1 MVRAAGIDPGT
12 KSMDICALENG
23 KVYYEE
29 SINTSKVAEKPEM
42 IVNSTEEAF
51 PLSLIAGPSGYGV
64 ELTSIREIQQE
75 IFEDWYYNYILLTR
89 RKEIEDAVKKNVFG
103 ALVYYAMTKSALVM
117 KSRGWPVI
125 YIPAVVHLP
134 TVSEFRKINKMDMGT
149 ADKMCAAVLGVH
161 DQSRELGI
169 PYSKVSFI
177 LVEMGFGYNAV
188 IGVQKGR
195 IVDGIG
201 GTTIS
206 GLGFLTAGCLDSE
219 LVQIVGGWEKADVFK
234 GGVASI
240 TGEIDPEEFVKR
252 VGTSE
257 RCKLSWEAMMESIN
271 KAVCSMKVSV
281 RQPREILISGRL
293 VRIKKI
299 REELI
304 GILSK
309 HAPVR
314 EFGLLDGAK
323 ITKETAQGYGIVAEG
338 IAGGKFKKLVE
349 WMKIKEARGTAL
361 DNIYHPKF
369 GSVRKEFVPFKK
381 ARSEDH

>member
-23 KVYYEE
+23 KVYYEKP
-29 SINTSKVAEKPEM
+29 IDTSKVAKKPEV

-64 ELTSIREIQQE
+64 ELTRIKEIQEE
-75 IFEDWYYNYILLTR
+75 IFEDWYYNYVLLTTR
-89 RKEIEDAVKKNVFG
+89 EEIGNAVKKGVFG

-117 KSRGWPVI
+117 KGRGWPVV

-134 TVSEFRKINKMDMGT
+134 TVPEYRKINKMDMGT

-169 PYSKVSFI
+169 PYSEVSFI

-206 GLGFLTAGCLDSE
+206 GPGFLTAGCLDLE
-219 LVQIVGGWEKADVFK
+219 LVQIVGNWEKADVFT

-240 TGEIDPEEFVKR
+240 IGKLDPEEFVR
-252 VGTSE
+252 RIETSE
-257 RCKLSWEAMMESIN
+257 RSKLSWEAMMESID
-271 KAVCSMKVSV
+271 KTVASMRVSV

-293 VRIKKI
+293 TRIKKI
-299 REELI
+299 REKLI
-304 GILSK
+304 DTFSK
-309 HAPVR
+309 YAPVR
-314 EFGLLDGAK
+314 ELGFLDGAK
-323 ITKETAQGYGIVAEG
+323 ITKETAQGYAVVAEG
-338 IAGGKFKKLVE
+338 IAGGKFEKIIE
-349 WMKIKEARGTAL
+349 WMKIKKARGTAL
-361 DNIYHPKF
+361 DHVYHPKLEA
-369 GSVRKEFVPFKK
+369 VRKKFVPFKK
-381 ARSEDH
+381 T